1 MVTISNKAAERLREQ
16 LLHKCLETGIGFR
29 LLASTD
35 ESDRVAFSM
44 KVDRQDQRDKVID
57 LGGVK
62 VFFDPSFTGQISK
75 YQLDYRDEPD
85 SGFFLKTYKEAKIG

>member
-1 MVTISNKAAERLREQ
+1 MVTISNKAAERLREK
-16 LLHKCLETGIGFR
+16 LLHRCSETGIGFR

-62 VFFDPSFTGQISK
+62 VFFDPSFTGQISE